1 MRLFASELLKVWTAP
16 RTVFGILLAE
26 LTIVGL
32 ATVAHVYNSRN
43 HDPLPMFFVRDLTS
57 IVGVAVLFAVLLGVL
72 IATTEYRH
80 GTITQTFLAFPVRE
94 QVIGAKAV
102 AAALVGMLLAAP
114 AVVLSFGIAIVW
126 VGGHQGFDIGGH
138 ELGLIARVFLATAVG
153 AVLGLCIG
161 AALARQ
167 LGAIILVLGW
177 LVFVEPII
185 TGLVPKTRDY
195 VPGRGVIGGIL
206 GHGGEGVPSFGKALA
221 VGLAYVV
228 GLGAISLTV
237 TRRRDIT

>member
-26 LTIVGL
+26 LVIVAL
-32 ATVAHVYNSRN
+32 ATVAHVHSARNSN
-43 HDPLPMFFVRDLTS
+43 PLPVHFVRDLVS
-57 IVGVAVLFAVLLGVL
+57 IVGASVLFAVLLGVL

-102 AAALVGMLLAAP
+102 AAALVGVLLAAP
-114 AVVLSFGIAIVW
+114 AVVLSFGIALVW
-126 VGGHQGFDIGGH
+126 VGGHQGFDLGSH
-138 ELGLIARVFLATAVG
+138 ELGLIGRLFLGAAVG
-153 AVLGLCIG
+153 AVLGLFIG

-167 LGAIILVLGW
+167 LGAVILVLGW
-177 LVFVEPII
+177 LVFIEPII
-185 TGLVPKTRDY
+185 GGLFPKTRDY
-195 VPGRGVIGGIL
+195 LPGRGVIGGIL
-206 GHGGEGVPSFGKALA
+206 GNGEGNHSLGKALA
-221 VGLAYVV
+221 VGLAYLV
-228 GLGAISLTV
+228 GLGSISLVV